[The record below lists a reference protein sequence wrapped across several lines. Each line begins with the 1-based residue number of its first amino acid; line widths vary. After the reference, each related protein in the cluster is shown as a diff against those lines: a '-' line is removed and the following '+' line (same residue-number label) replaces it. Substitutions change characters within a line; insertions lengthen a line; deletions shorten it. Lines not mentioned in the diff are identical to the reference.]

1 MKSCTGKVIAFPF
14 KEKELFNRLEEL
26 DKYQENEQQN
36 LLDNQNRQLAYLTQE
51 QRKMYEVLGISLS
64 SFAILEPQQNFVMSE
79 SENEFED
86 IDQNQVS
93 DNEEHSS
100 DNENNDEDIIKTDY
114 NNQLVTNEIL
124 TSPLKDIEELKDSEQ
139 DQDEKPKKPF
149 LKRGSGL
156 TARFKVHPDT
166 FKLQNLPRYK
176 YTDRVMSNLGRENN
190 NEKPLETKV
199 KPVISRTGL
208 KATIPTKKPEPIK
221 KVVTNKP
228 ESTELVLPT
237 NCNLKINPSD
247 KKVNEDQQAETKVAE
262 WFQTYTK
269 NTRKEAT
276 EDINETPRTTK
287 VHQGTLTKGVSWAN
301 ILSSNNFVDRPMS
314 VLNLDTKPDES
325 ILQNIVMEQRNM
337 DVEDQNLFELLEE
350 KIGNMSFGSNSSTIF
365 KILASLQDKSEEEKS
380 LLGPEDPLIDDNSA
394 INLQLQPHPDD
405 VRKKIIIDDTTEE
418 SSCSEDEDRSDDLR
432 VRFSDNV
439 LVVDDKDGGSEY
451 EHEGD
456 TVLSTD
462 MDAIELSQT
471 STPNE
476 RQHFHDFKKKLLG
489 RKAVNNLRKAR
500 ENESHQ
506 QQSNDQH
513 CELKEKSELLKV
525 RLHDLEIEIA
535 KFREQNSAF
544 IKMRQEIELEKIQ
557 LDHDREEMEEQLKDE
572 RMKVEL
578 YLHDERLKVEEQRL
592 KNEKLLKES
601 KNPNRKERDEVVKL
615 KQTVEDLKEELKAK
629 ETRHGSAQARF
640 RTQIRQLEKDTQGQK
655 LEIDVLMKENRKL
668 EVENAR
674 LRRETN
680 NKMLQEIN
688 KNIAKLAP
696 NVEEKKLPS
705 TTVKAK
711 VPVKPVK
718 VPISR
723 RSEPTSKNSIKK
735 RFTSEPNLN
744 AHTDEDE
751 EITEATTSDE
761 DEEQFTNRN
770 NYFRKRGK
778 ENVPAKAS
786 IVSRKSEPALK
797 VQSNE
802 SKVTSAE
809 MLDAMKREIDNADG
823 SKDIWYPNGNL
834 KKLSPDGM
842 LIRMLYYNKDIKE
855 TNIHEGTVKY
865 YYADR
870 NTWHTT
876 YLDGLEILEYPD
888 GQTEHRYK
896 DGVIEVHYQDGNIR
910 ITNANSHDDVKEEW
924 RYTDGTNTKIF
935 RNDTKIIQFPN
946 GQREIH
952 TSNHKRREYPDG
964 TVKLVYEDGSQET
977 RYSNGRIRIKDKDGT
992 LISDSESLK

>member
-1 MKSCTGKVIAFPF
+1 MGS
-14 KEKELFNRLEEL
+14 KETELFNRLKEL
-26 DKYQENEQQN
+26 DKYQENEQHN
-36 LLDNQNRQLAYLTQE
+36 LVENQNRQLAFLTQE
-51 QRKMYEVLGISLS
+51 QIKMYEMLGLSLS
-64 SFAILEPQQNFVMSE
+64 SFAILEPQPNFVISD
-79 SENEFED
+79 SENEFDHIE
-86 IDQNQVS
+86 QNQVP
-93 DNEEHSS
+93 DNEENSS
-100 DNENNDEDIIKTDY
+100 DDESIDKDIIKTDY
-114 NNQLVTNEIL
+114 NNQLVTKELLI
-124 TSPLKDIEELKDSEQ
+124 SPLKNIENLKDSEE
-139 DQDEKPKKPF
+139 DRIEKPKQPF

-156 TARFKVHPDT
+156 TTRFKVHPDT

-176 YTDRVMSNLGRENN
+176 YTDRVIANLGRDNN
-190 NEKPLETKV
+190 YV
-199 KPVISRTGL
+199 KPIEKKVEPVLSRTGL
-208 KATIPTKKPEPIK
+208 KATIPTKK
-221 KVVTNKP
+221 VVKTKNVVSNKP
-228 ESTELVLPT
+228 ESIDLMLPT
-237 NCNLKINPSD
+237 NYNLKINPVD
-247 KKVNEDQQAETKVAE
+247 INANEDQQAETKVKE

-269 NTRKEAT
+269 NTRKETT
-276 EDINETPRTTK
+276 EDIIETPKTSKTQ
-287 VHQGTLTKGVSWAN
+287 QGTLTKGVSWAN
-301 ILSSNNFVDRPMS
+301 ILSSSNFVDRPMS

-325 ILQNIVMEQRNM
+325 LLQNNGMEDQNT
-337 DVEDQNLFELLEE
+337 DIQDQNLFELLEE

-365 KILASLQDKSEEEKS
+365 KILASLQDKSEEDKS
-380 LLGPEDPLIDDNSA
+380 LLCPEDPLIDDNSA

-418 SSCSEDEDRSDDLR
+418 SSCSEDEDYSDDHR
-432 VRFSDNV
+432 VRFSDDV
-439 LVVDDKDGGSEY
+439 IVVDDKDGTSEY
-451 EHEGD
+451 EQEGD

-462 MDAIELSQT
+462 MDAIELSKT

-476 RQHFHDFKKKLLG
+476 RQQFHDFKKKLLG
-489 RKAVNNLRKAR
+489 RKAVNNLRKTR
-500 ENESHQ
+500 EIESNQ
-506 QQSNDQH
+506 QQANNQQCD
-513 CELKEKSELLKV
+513 LKEKSELLKV
-525 RLHDLEIEIA
+525 RLHDLELEIA

-544 IKMRQEIELEKIQ
+544 IKMKQDIELDKIQ
-557 LDHDREEMEEQLKDE
+557 LEQDREDMEERLKDE

-578 YLHDERLKVEEQRL
+578 YLHDERLRVEEQRL

-601 KNPNRKERDEVVKL
+601 KNPNRKERDEVIKL
-615 KQTVEDLKEELKAK
+615 KQTIEELKEELKAK

-696 NVEEKKLPS
+696 NIEEKKVINNP
-705 TTVKAK
+705 TKAK
-711 VPVKPVK
+711 VPAKLIK

-723 RSEPTSKNSIKK
+723 RSEPISKTSINK

-744 AHTDEDE
+744 AHTDEE
-751 EITEATTSDE
+751 ERTNESSTSDE
-761 DEEQFTNRN
+761 DEEVFTNKN
-770 NYFRKRGK
+770 NYFKKRDK
-778 ENVPAKAS
+778 ENVPKAV
-786 IVSRKSEPALK
+786 VSRKSEPSLK

-802 SKVTSAE
+802 NKVKSAE
-809 MLDAMKREIDNADG
+809 LLDAMKREIDNADG

-855 TNIHEGTVKY
+855 TNINEGTVKY

-910 ITNANSHDDVKEEW
+910 ITNSNKHDDVKEEW

-935 RNDTKIIQFPN
+935 KNDTKIIQFPN

-964 TVKLVYEDGSQET
+964 TVKLVYEDGGQET

>member
-1 MKSCTGKVIAFPF
+1 
-14 KEKELFNRLEEL
+14 
-26 DKYQENEQQN
+26 
-36 LLDNQNRQLAYLTQE
+36 
-51 QRKMYEVLGISLS
+51 MYEILGINVS
-64 SFAILEPQQNFVMSE
+64 SFAILEPEQNFVISD
-79 SENEFED
+79 SENEFD
-86 IDQNQVS
+86 SIDQNQVPDNEDHPS
-93 DNEEHSS
+93 DNES
-100 DNENNDEDIIKTDY
+100 NDEEIIRTDY

-124 TSPLKDIEELKDSEQ
+124 ISPLKNTELLQDNEQ

-176 YTDRVMSNLGRENN
+176 YTDRVMSNLGRESNC
-190 NEKPLETKV
+190 EKPVETKV
-199 KPVISRTGL
+199 QPVLSRTGL
-208 KATIPTKKPEPIK
+208 KATVPTKKPVK
-221 KVVTNKP
+221 TNNIIAKKP
-228 ESTELVLPT
+228 ESKELVLPT
-237 NCNLKINPSD
+237 NCNLKINPTD
-247 KKVNEDQQAETKVAE
+247 KKTNEDQQAETKVAE

-269 NTRKEAT
+269 NTKKET
-276 EDINETPRTTK
+276 TDDISETPKTTK
-287 VHQGTLTKGVSWAN
+287 FHQGTLSKGVSWAN
-301 ILSSNNFVDRPMS
+301 ILSSNNFVDRPMN
-314 VLNLDTKPDES
+314 VLNLDTKPDDSLLLNNGKE
-325 ILQNIVMEQRNM
+325 VQRTYI
-337 DVEDQNLFELLEE
+337 EDQNLFELLEE

-405 VRKKIIIDDTTEE
+405 LRKKIIIDDTTEE
-418 SSCSEDEDRSDDLR
+418 SSCSENEQDYTDDHH
-432 VRFSDNV
+432 VRFSDDV
-439 LVVDDKDGGSEY
+439 MVVDDKDSDY
-451 EHEGD
+451 EQEGD

-462 MDAIELSQT
+462 MDAIELSKT

-500 ENESHQ
+500 ENESHEP
-506 QQSNDQH
+506 QQSNDQQND
-513 CELKEKSELLKV
+513 LKEKSDLLKV
-525 RLHDLEIEIA
+525 RLHDLEVEIA

-544 IKMRQEIELEKIQ
+544 IKMKQEIELDKIQ
-557 LDHDREEMEEQLKDE
+557 LEQDREDMEEQLKDE

-601 KNPNRKERDEVVKL
+601 KNPNRKERDEVIKL
-615 KQTVEDLKEELKAK
+615 KEAVDELKEELKAK

-696 NVEEKKLPS
+696 NIEEKKLPNN
-705 TTVKAK
+705 TIKAK
-711 VPVKPVK
+711 VPVKPPVK

-723 RSEPTSKNSIKK
+723 RSEPVSKTSIKK

-744 AHTDEDE
+744 AHTDDDDE
-751 EITEATTSDE
+751 QINESSTDE
-761 DEEQFTNRN
+761 DEEAFTNRN
-770 NYFRKRGK
+770 NYFRKRDK
-778 ENVPAKAS
+778 ENFPAKAS
-786 IVSRKSEPALK
+786 VVSRKSEPALK
-797 VQSNE
+797 IQSNE
-802 SKVTSAE
+802 SKVKSAE

-855 TNIHEGTVKY
+855 TNINEGTVKY

-876 YLDGLEILEYPD
+876 YLDGLEILEYP
-888 GQTEHRYK
+888 EY
-896 DGVIEVHYQDGNIR
+896 VH
-910 ITNANSHDDVKEEW
+910 
-924 RYTDGTNTKIF
+924 
-935 RNDTKIIQFPN
+935 
-946 GQREIH
+946 
-952 TSNHKRREYPDG
+952 
-964 TVKLVYEDGSQET
+964 
-977 RYSNGRIRIKDKDGT
+977 
-992 LISDSESLK
+992 